1 MESGPTYN
9 AAADLIER
17 NLAAGRGAKTA
28 IIDDRGLY
36 TYAELAERVSRFTNA
51 MCRLGIHREQRILLC
66 LHDGIDFP
74 TAFLGA
80 VKTGIVPV
88 AVNTQLSSD
97 EFAFML
103 ADSRARAVVVSSP
116 MLPAM
121 LAAVAQLPQPKP
133 EVIVSY
139 PEPSERSLEG
149 LLNAAPSTAES
160 APTHPDEP
168 CFWLYSSG
176 STGRPK
182 GTVHLHSSLIQT
194 ADCFAIPVL
203 GIAEDDIIF
212 SSAKLFFAYG
222 LGNSL
227 TFPLAVGATS
237 VLTAERPS
245 PASVAR
251 ILRRQRPTIFCGV
264 PTLYNAMLAD
274 PDLPRPEELAL
285 RRCVSA
291 GEPLPREIGRRW
303 SARVGVDILDGIG
316 STEMLH
322 IFLSNRPGD
331 LRYGTTGMPGPGY
344 AVKVVDEAGQPV
356 RRGEVGDLLVSGPT
370 SAAGYWNNRERS
382 RSTFIGTWTRTGDKY
397 LEDKDGYYVYCGR
410 SDDMMKVNGM
420 YVSPAEVEAALV
432 AHDNVLEAAVVGA
445 PDADGLIKPKAFVVA
460 KPGVAANL
468 EFAGALEA
476 HARTLLAPFKCPRW
490 IDFLDELPKTATG
503 KIQRFKLRGEIAG
516 QL

>member
-1 MESGPTYN
+1 MESGPIYN

-17 NLAAGRGAKTA
+17 NLAAGREAKTA
-28 IIDDRGLY
+28 IIDDCGQY
-36 TYAELAERVSRFTNA
+36 TYAELAERIGRFANA
-51 MCRLGIHREQRILLC
+51 MRWLGIHREQRILLC

-80 VKTGIVPV
+80 IKAGSVPV
-88 AVNTQLSSD
+88 AVNTQLSPG

-103 ADSRARAVVVSSP
+103 ADSRARAVVVSAAI
-116 MLPAM
+116 LPAM
-121 LAAVAQLPQPKP
+121 QAAVALLPQPKP
-133 EVIVSY
+133 EIIVSG
-139 PEPSERSLEG
+139 PEPSGGSLEV
-149 LLNAAPSTAES
+149 LLNAAPTTAET

-182 GTVHLHSSLIQT
+182 GTVHVHSSLAQT
-194 ADCFAIPVL
+194 ADCYAIPVL
-203 GIAEDDIIF
+203 GIAEDDIVF
-212 SSAKLFFAYG
+212 SAAKLFFAYG
-222 LGNSL
+222 LGNAL
-227 TFPLAVGATS
+227 TFPMAVGATS

-245 PASVAR
+245 PASVAC
-251 ILRRQRPTIFCGV
+251 IMRRQRPTIFCGV
-264 PTLYNAMLAD
+264 PTLFNAMLAD

-291 GEPLPREIGRRW
+291 GEPLPQEIGRRW
-303 SARVGVDILDGIG
+303 SARIGVDILDGIG

-331 LRYGTTGMPGPGY
+331 LRYGTTGKPVPGY
-344 AVKVVDEAGQPV
+344 TLQIVGEEGRPV
-356 RRGEVGDLLVSGPT
+356 GRGEIGDLLVDGPT

-382 RSTFIGTWTRTGDKY
+382 QATFRGGWTRTGDKY
-397 LEDKDGYYVYCGR
+397 YEDEDGYYVYCGR

-445 PDADGLIKPKAFVVA
+445 ADADGLIKPKAFVVA
-460 KPGVAANL
+460 KPGVAVNL

-503 KIQRFKLRGEIAG
+503 KIQRFKLRGEDAG
-516 QL
+516 RQ